1 MLTHSK
7 CNKCGRGWGPGGADP
22 AIFAS
27 RAKCQTCQS
36 KVICYAARMP
46 RSVRFWPKQF
56 GSGRRIL
63 SCIWAAS
70 VVRGGG
76 VTAASVAWQFG
87 GFPCQR
93 NPLSAASFPWATS
106 SNTHSPSET
115 LDRCS
120 WRLWPILL
128 GYIPANTPNI
138 REAGSQGRPLGPVLP
153 WSLPHDLHPI

>member
-70 VVRGGG
+70 VVRGEGL
-76 VTAASVAWQFG
+76 
-87 GFPCQR
+87 FP
-93 NPLSAASFPWATS
+93 
-106 SNTHSPSET
+106 
-115 LDRCS
+115 
-120 WRLWPILL
+120 PILL
-128 GYIPANTPNI
+128 ILRTLLPKCTNTVFENECSQFKNNVLVYFSLCRYSHVVLLDSRI
-138 REAGSQGRPLGPVLP
+138 AGIAIWELSQEATATEILGKVY
-153 WSLPHDLHPI
+153 